1 MSSFA
6 VSCLISIN
14 NRSQCQSF
22 FFLTRPGFQFSFL
35 MNRDRQANVHRVV
48 LDSNKI
54 KIWTQA
60 EHVGTHDS
68 RRSYPWCVLKSGSH
82 TGMTAV
88 DSLFPPL
95 ITVYSRWHRRTF
107 SSWRDRFFQLSIE
120 VINKGR
126 ESVNTGF
133 NLIWWPKTWLP
144 ENSNDALYMLNV

>member
-1 MSSFA
+1 MVRTRLFKCFNIISWHIKPLGIKEVILSFYSDCVVNFFA
-6 VSCLISIN
+6 LSCPLLLSLVLSALTTEAN
-14 NRSQCQSF
+14 VNLS

-88 DSLFPPL
+88 DSLFSP
-95 ITVYSRWHRRTF
+95 
-107 SSWRDRFFQLSIE
+107 
-120 VINKGR
+120 
-126 ESVNTGF
+126 F
-133 NLIWWPKTWLP
+133 NHCL
-144 ENSNDALYMLNV
+144 